1 MMKRKSFKKTLL
13 TKPGILIFFLW
24 TGIYPLSGQVMETNS
39 FAGLQTTDLRK
50 MALHDAAAVNRWW
63 WGWLGG
69 YSAAT
74 IGQGIAGIT
83 ADKLSFRQDMFLSG
97 ATTLV
102 GAVGQLVSP
111 VQPVKLRKWREMENA
126 DDSDQ
131 TKRDEYLK
139 YLHKM
144 AVAEKKGKGWQMH
157 LASGAVNLGSGLVT
171 WLGFKRTWKDGLV
184 NFALNTVVTEAQI
197 WSQPMKAK
205 KYMLKYSK
213 EGNFPES
220 FQNHGKP
227 DYSLSIGS
235 SPNGVW
241 LSFRF

>member
-1 MMKRKSFKKTLL
+1 MNRRSVMKTLQL
-13 TKPGILIFFLW
+13 KAGILILCTFLSFCQ
-24 TGIYPLSGQVMETNS
+24 LSGQVAEIRPS
-39 FAGLQTTDLRK
+39 PELQTQGLRK
-50 MALHDAAAVNRWW
+50 MALQDASSVNRWW

-74 IGQGIAGIT
+74 IGQGIAGIS

-97 ATTLV
+97 VTTLV

-111 VQPVKLRKWREMENA
+111 VQPVNLRKWREMENSDA
-126 DDSDQ
+126 SDQ

-139 YLHKM
+139 YLQKM
-144 AVAEKKGKGWQMH
+144 AVAEKKGRGWQMH

-205 KYMLKYSK
+205 KYMLKSSK
-213 EGNFPES
+213 EDNFPQS
-220 FQNHGKP
+220 FQNNGKP
-227 DYSLSIGS
+227 GNSLSIGS